1 MKGGTLMNL
10 IPMFA
15 FSKIAKEIYV
25 SNKIDKRLLKK
36 ALYLRSECVPVIL
49 YSHLSYDIL
58 KEKIEKLGGSIK
70 FELPIIK
77 GWSVN
82 LPCDKLKNLAALKGV
97 YFIAQDS
104 TVKLQLY
111 IATQE
116 IASRKANDL
125 GYSGKGVT
133 IAFLDTGIYPHP
145 DFTKPKNR
153 IVAFHDVV
161 NGKKQPYD
169 DNGHGTHVAGDATGN
184 GYASGGKY
192 KGVAPEANI
201 VAVKVLDAYGRG
213 LSSDILAGMQW
224 ILDNKDKYNIRVV
237 SLSIGETP
245 SLPTFLDPLVR
256 GVNTLW
262 RNGLV
267 VTVAA
272 GKSGPNYNTITSPG
286 NSKNVITVGAV
297 DDKRTSDVSDDE
309 IAQFSGRGSPYLYK
323 PDIVA
328 PGVKI
333 ISTASGNIPFGA
345 DEIMI
350 NKAYRTATGT
360 SMATPM
366 VAGAAALL
374 LEKNPNLT
382 NVQIKNILKATA
394 VKIDDAGLWT
404 QGSGMI
410 NIEEALKKA

>member
-1 MKGGTLMNL
+1 MNL
-10 IPMFA
+10 IPIFV
-15 FSKIAKEIYV
+15 FSKIAKDIFIK
-25 SNKIDKRLLKK
+25 NKIDKRLLNKV
-36 ALYLRSECVPVIL
+36 AYLRSECVPVIL
-49 YSHLSYDIL
+49 YSRLPYSIL
-58 KEKIEKLGGSIK
+58 KAKIEKLGGSIK
-70 FELPIIK
+70 FELPIINA
-77 GWSVN
+77 WSVN
-82 LPCDKLKNLAALKGV
+82 LPCNKLAKIASLSGIH
-97 YFIAQDS
+97 FIAEDS
-104 TVKLQLY
+104 TIQVQLN

-116 IASRKANDL
+116 INSRKVNDL
-125 GYSGKGVT
+125 GYTGKGVT

-153 IVAFHDVV
+153 IVAFYDVV

-169 DNGHGTHVAGDATGN
+169 DNGHGTHVAGDAAGN
-184 GYASGGKY
+184 GYASNGKY

-201 VAVKVLDAYGRG
+201 VAVKVLDAYGKG

-224 ILDNKDKYNIRVV
+224 VLDNKDKYNIRIV

-256 GVNTLW
+256 GVDTLW
-262 RNGLV
+262 KHGIV

-272 GKSGPNYNTITSPG
+272 GNSGPNYNTITSPG
-286 NSKNVITVGAV
+286 TSRNAITVGAV
-297 DDKRTSDVSDDE
+297 DDKRTSDISDDE

-333 ISTASGNIPFGA
+333 ISTASGNVPFGA
-345 DEIMI
+345 DEIMV

-366 VAGAAALL
+366 AAGAAALL
-374 LEKNPNLT
+374 LEKNPNLA
-382 NVQIKNILKATA
+382 NIQIKNILKSTA
-394 VKIDDAGLWT
+394 IKIGDAGLWT

-410 NIEEALKKA
+410 NIEEALKKV

>member
-1 MKGGTLMNL
+1 MNI
-10 IPMFA
+10 IPLLA
-15 FSKIAKEIYV
+15 FSKMAKEIYV
-25 SNKIDKRLLKK
+25 TNKIDKRLLSK

-49 YSHLSYDIL
+49 YSHLPYETL
-58 KEKIEKLGGSIK
+58 KKRIEKIGGSIK

-77 GWSVN
+77 AWSVN
-82 LPCDKLKNLAALKGV
+82 LPCDKLKNFASLKGV
-97 YFIAQDS
+97 HFIAEDS
-104 TVKLQLY
+104 TVKLQLN

-116 IASRKANDL
+116 IASRKVNDL
-125 GYSGKGVT
+125 GYTGKGVT

-169 DNGHGTHVAGDATGN
+169 DNGHGTHVAGDAAGN
-184 GYASGGKY
+184 GYASNGKY

-201 VAVKVLDAYGRG
+201 VSVKVLDAYGRG

-224 ILDNKDKYNIRVV
+224 ILDNKDKYNIKIV

-256 GVNTLW
+256 GIDTLW
-262 RNGLV
+262 KNGLV
-267 VTVAA
+267 ATIAA
-272 GKSGPNYNTITSPG
+272 GNSGPNYNTITSPG
-286 NSKNVITVGAV
+286 TSRNAITVGAV
-297 DDKRTSDVSDDE
+297 DDKRTPDRSDDE
-309 IAQFSGRGSPYLYK
+309 IAKFSGRGGPYMYK
-323 PDIVA
+323 PDVVA

-333 ISTASGNIPFGA
+333 VSTASGNVPFGT

-350 NKAYRTATGT
+350 SKAYRTATGT

-374 LEKNPNLT
+374 LEKNPHLT

-394 VKIDDAGLWT
+394 TKIDEAGLWT

-410 NIEEALKKA
+410 NIEEALKKV